1 MGHKKKIS
9 KAQLCEKPAVLACL
23 EPLLQNCLDS
33 LSNKEQ
39 DIILKMEKIKSDELN
54 WNSRSLHSKKY
65 KCEKI
70 AGRQRNGNNF
80 HYPIKWSFQLPGNVD
95 ESE

>member
-39 DIILKMEKIKSDELN
+39 DVILKMEKIKSDELN
-54 WNSRSLHSKKY
+54 
-65 KCEKI
+65 
-70 AGRQRNGNNF
+70 
-80 HYPIKWSFQLPGNVD
+80 
-95 ESE
+95 

>member
-1 MGHKKKIS
+1 LCADKNIARIGKLSNLYLYWKGMGHKKKTS

-39 DIILKMEKIKSDELN
+39 DIILKMDNKPSNGLN
-54 WNSRSLHSKKY
+54 
-65 KCEKI
+65 
-70 AGRQRNGNNF
+70 
-80 HYPIKWSFQLPGNVD
+80 
-95 ESE
+95 

>member
-1 MGHKKKIS
+1 LCADKNIARIGKRSNLCLYWKGMGHKKKIS

-54 WNSRSLHSKKY
+54 
-65 KCEKI
+65 
-70 AGRQRNGNNF
+70 
-80 HYPIKWSFQLPGNVD
+80 
-95 ESE
+95 